1 MQKKLIPIAVL
12 LACTVI
18 FSGKPDAMSKQ
29 DAPAD
34 SGFDRAQTLIINLNK
49 KPESSGFFL
58 LEGLRFADTM
68 DHDILKALRQVQAVE
83 KKYAALRG
91 KPDSRYFE
99 LTEIKIEKAI
109 ASNDAL
115 RADLRDAYSQLK
127 AQIKDTLV
135 MDEVTGKPGL
145 PGQGI
150 KH

>member
-1 MQKKLIPIAVL
+1 MQKQLFPIATL
-12 LACTVI
+12 IACSAI
-18 FSGKPDAMSKQ
+18 FFGKPDAMSAKQ

-58 LEGLRFADTM
+58 LEGMRFAETM

-83 KKYAALRG
+83 KKYATLRG

-99 LTEIKIEKAI
+99 LTEVKIEKAI

-145 PGQGI
+145 GT
-150 KH
+150 KY